1 MNPDLKSTTPGE
13 ILLEDY
19 MNPMGL
25 SQNAL
30 ARALGVAPR
39 RINEIVHGK
48 RAITLDTS
56 LRLGRYFGQSPR
68 FWLNIQNEC
77 DLRNSGKLQERV

>member
-1 MNPDLKSTTPGE
+1 
-13 ILLEDY
+13 
-19 MNPMGL
+19 MGL